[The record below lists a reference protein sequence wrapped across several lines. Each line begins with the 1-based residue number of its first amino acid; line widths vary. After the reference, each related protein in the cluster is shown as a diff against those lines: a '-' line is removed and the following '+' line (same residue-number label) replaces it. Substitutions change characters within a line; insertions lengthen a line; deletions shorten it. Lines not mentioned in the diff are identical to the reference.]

1 MTRKKVSVELI
12 GEILPDQ
19 IYRTTLSPAIF
30 GYGKQ
35 RTDDLVRT
43 GELPTPFPL
52 SPSSRFKAWTGEQII
67 AHRARMREIAAA
79 QLKAERPPQPQPLAL
94 QPKIKKLKLRPPTA
108 KAEA

>member
-43 GELPTPFPL
+43 GEGFTHRLEHVGI
-52 SPSSRFKAWTGEQII
+52 SRRGTKTI
-67 AHRARMREIAAA
+67 RAVVMAN
-79 QLKAERPPQPQPLAL
+79 
-94 QPKIKKLKLRPPTA
+94 
-108 KAEA
+108 